1 MAGDIR
7 TALYFFRYKAIVLA
21 VRGRRTDSTRPLN
34 RWYNGLALT
43 SQF

>member
-7 TALYFFRYKAIVLA
+7 TALYFFSVQGHCTGST
-21 VRGRRTDSTRPLN
+21 GRRTDSTRPLN